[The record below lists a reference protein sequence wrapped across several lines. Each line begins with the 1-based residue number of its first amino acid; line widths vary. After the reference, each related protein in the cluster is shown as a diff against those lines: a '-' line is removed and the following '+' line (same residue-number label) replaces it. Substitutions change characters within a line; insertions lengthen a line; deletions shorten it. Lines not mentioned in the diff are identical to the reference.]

1 MSLKMLLH
9 EKVCLNAFILT
20 LISYFG
26 NKIEYKMS
34 EIYIGNW
41 SVQQE
46 VSVWLIV
53 FLLISP
59 KLFGVFWN
67 HDE

>member
-41 SVQQE
+41 SVQQ
-46 VSVWLIV
+46 
-53 FLLISP
+53 
-59 KLFGVFWN
+59 
-67 HDE
+67 